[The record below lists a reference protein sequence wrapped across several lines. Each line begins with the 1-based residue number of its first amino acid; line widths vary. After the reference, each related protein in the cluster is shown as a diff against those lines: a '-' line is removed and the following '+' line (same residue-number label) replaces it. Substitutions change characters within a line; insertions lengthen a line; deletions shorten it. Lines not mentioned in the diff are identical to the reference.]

1 MVDEVRTRKGAAAGA
16 GPCRVSG
23 EHAGR
28 GASRAC
34 AAARA
39 PPCSIWPRG
48 RPGPHR
54 PSTRR
59 PGGTMAA
66 LRRSRI
72 CNAKTRRP
80 RPAKTRSWLAT
91 RGRSGPAEAADG
103 RRARTGRFAGPH
115 AVREGQGAAPRSRV
129 SGTSGPRRTAAGWSP
144 HDEHAAR
151 HRVRRRRE
159 TVGAGP
165 PAGGRVGLK
174 SRFLQAGGPALPG
187 WRGQGRL
194 RAALM
199 LDARLH
205 RAAGAA
211 PRPAPAPLTRMPS
224 QSWGGAGRRGPPGA
238 GDPTVYQRAVCRAPE
253 CRRYRCQG

>member
-1 MVDEVRTRKGAAAGA
+1 MHAAPRGSDRISRHMVDEVRTRKGAAAGA
-16 GPCRVSG
+16 WPCRVSG
-23 EHAGR
+23 EHAGKEAQSEPARRRERLPAAYGRAGGR
-28 GASRAC
+28 GRIIRPPADP
-34 AAARA
+34 AAPW
-39 PPCSIWPRG
+39 PPCGGRG
-48 RPGPHR
+48 IFH
-54 PSTRR
+54 
-59 PGGTMAA
+59 
-66 LRRSRI
+66 
-72 CNAKTRRP
+72 AKTRRP
-80 RPAKTRSWLAT
+80 RPAKTRAWLAA

-115 AVREGQGAAPRSRV
+115 AVREGQGAAPRNRV

-199 LDARLH
+199 LYARLH

-211 PRPAPAPLTRMPS
+211 PRPAPQPACPRN
-224 QSWGGAGRRGPPGA
+224 WGGGGGGRAAEAPPGT
-238 GDPTVYQRAVCRAPE
+238 GDPAIY
-253 CRRYRCQG
+253 